1 MVVFVDT
8 TALYALMSQRDLN
21 HERALAQWQE
31 WLESPV
37 DFITSNYVILETASL
52 IQNRLGI
59 QALKEFNAK
68 ALPLLDVYWISE
80 EVHKISMQMLLD
92 TNRRQLSL
100 VDCSNF
106 AVMNELGLNSAFAFD
121 QHFAEQG
128 FAVLP
133 DSRR

>member
-37 DFITSNYVILETASL
+37 DFVTSNYVILETTSL

>member
-8 TALYALMSQRDLN
+8 SALYALMSQRDLN
-21 HERALAQWQE
+21 HERALTQWQE

-37 DFITSNYVILETASL
+37 DFVTSNYVILETTSL

-100 VDCSNF
+100 VDCSSF
-106 AVMNELGLNSAFAFD
+106 AVMNELGINSAFAFD

-128 FAVLP
+128 FTVLP
-133 DSRR
+133 DLQR